1 MALDLGGLKS
11 RQRLRS
17 PDSTSAPLTGK
28 LAVTTGYLIAAF
40 VSGLLIGV
48 ALVLYWL
55 GFHRRW
61 L

>member
-1 MALDLGGLKS
+1 MPAL
-11 RQRLRS
+11 
-17 PDSTSAPLTGK
+17 LTGK

-55 GFHRRW
+55 GWHRRW